1 MTYSIVA
8 YDAKHQQLGVAVQS
22 HSLGCGASVSWAEA
36 GVGVVATQA
45 RSDLAYSYLGLV
57 MVRTGKPADRVL
69 KALLAS
75 DPQADIRQVAMVDA
89 QGNVAVHTGT
99 KCIEAAGH
107 YQGVHYCVQANLMLR
122 NTVWTAMA
130 QAFETTDGDLAQRMM
145 AALVAAEAEGGD
157 MRGQQ
162 SAALRVVSAELSN
175 SPWGGQIFDLRVD
188 DHPEPLKE
196 LQRLLTI
203 ARSFQHRRKAVDLL
217 LDQSLDDQKFDLAD
231 QEFDKAMQMLAM
243 AGDNPEVMFWYAVT
257 LVSASRVEA
266 ALPLFKEVFT
276 KDSRWRDL
284 ISRLV
289 QAEFLPNDAQVID
302 TILMLR

>member
-1 MTYSIVA
+1 
-8 YDAKHQQLGVAVQS
+8 
-22 HSLGCGASVSWAEA
+22 
-36 GVGVVATQA
+36 
-45 RSDLAYSYLGLV
+45 
-57 MVRTGKPADRVL
+57 
-69 KALLAS
+69 
-75 DPQADIRQVAMVDA
+75 MVDA

-107 YQGVHYCVQANLMLR
+107 YQGLHYCTQANLMLR
-122 NTVWTAMA
+122 NTVWAAMA

-162 SAALRVVSAELSN
+162 SAALRIVSAKLSN
-175 SPWGGQIFDLRVD
+175 SPWGGQVFDLRVD

-217 LDQSLDDQKFDLAD
+217 LDQSLDDQKFDWAA

-243 AGDNPEVMFWYAVT
+243 AEDNPEVMFWYAVT
-257 LVSASRVEA
+257 LVSVSRVEA

-289 QAEFLPNDAQVID
+289 QSSTQF
-302 TILMLR
+302 

>member
-1 MTYSIVA
+1 
-8 YDAKHQQLGVAVQS
+8 
-22 HSLGCGASVSWAEA
+22 
-36 GVGVVATQA
+36 
-45 RSDLAYSYLGLV
+45 
-57 MVRTGKPADRVL
+57 
-69 KALLAS
+69 
-75 DPQADIRQVAMVDA
+75 
-89 QGNVAVHTGT
+89 
-99 KCIEAAGH
+99 
-107 YQGVHYCVQANLMLR
+107 
-122 NTVWTAMA
+122 
-130 QAFETTDGDLAQRMM
+130 
-145 AALVAAEAEGGD
+145 
-157 MRGQQ
+157 
-162 SAALRVVSAELSN
+162 
-175 SPWGGQIFDLRVD
+175 VD

-243 AGDNPEVMFWYAVT
+243 AGDNPEVMFWYAVI

>member
-8 YDAKHQQLGVAVQS
+8 YDAKLQQLGVAVQS
-22 HSLGCGASVSWAEA
+22 HSLGCGASVPWAEA

-45 RSDLAYSYLGLV
+45 RADLAYGYLGLV
-57 MVRTGKPADRVL
+57 MMRTRKPADQVL

-75 DPQADIRQVAMVDA
+75 DPEADIRQVAMVDA

-107 YQGVHYCVQANLMLR
+107 YQGSHFCVQANLMLR

-162 SAALRVVSAELSN
+162 SAALRVVSAKLSN
-175 SPWGGQIFDLRVD
+175 SPWGGQVFDLRVD

-217 LDQSLDDQKFDLAD
+217 LDQSLNEEKFDLAA

-243 AGDNPEVMFWYAVT
+243 AEDNPEVMFWYAVT
-257 LVSASRVEA
+257 LVSASQVEA

-289 QAEFLPNDAQVID
+289 EAEFLPNDAQVID